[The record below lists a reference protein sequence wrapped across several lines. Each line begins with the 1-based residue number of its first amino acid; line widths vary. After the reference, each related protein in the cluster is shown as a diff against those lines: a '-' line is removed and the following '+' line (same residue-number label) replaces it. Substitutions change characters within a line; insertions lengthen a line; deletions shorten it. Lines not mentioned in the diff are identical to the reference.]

1 MTQPTVP
8 RTNNLWAYAATE
20 LPDNVKRNINFNRP
34 DKLNILA
41 ELHATAEHSRQRSV
55 ESRWKYARKNGEV
68 VIVRDVLGKIIRWV
82 DTFKQVGD
90 AAVQYDPGHASL
102 PWAGIRFLLQVAVN
116 DIAKYGSVVEDLAR
130 VAELIC
136 RFALIKQLY
145 LQGTS
150 KEAKALELA
159 VVKLYAR
166 TLVFL
171 STAKQYLEQ
180 GTAKR
185 IAKSAFLTESDLGL
199 GLNEIQVAEK
209 DVDRC
214 MALVDKMDNTE
225 NYAKLIGIL
234 ARIDMPLRR
243 MDDGLNNIHD
253 DLQAS
258 KRTRIVQWLSPE
270 PYIQH
275 HKQNMQGVLTGTGQ
289 WLLADPI
296 FKRWKDDSASS
307 ILWLHGI
314 PGSGKSKLVSVVIE
328 EAVARYKAGDSP
340 QPVFFYCSRNPAE
353 LTRSEPQAILAS
365 LARQLSC
372 LEPGKPLLEPS
383 VSLYREK
390 EAEGFASGPL
400 QMDETLN
407 LVLQLIAQYP
417 LTTIVIDAM
426 DECDPQKR
434 HELLKALEKILQNSS
449 SLVKIF
455 VSSRNDQDIVLRLRN
470 YPNLEID
477 SRRNCDD
484 IARFV
489 NEQVEELVQDGRL
502 LSYSD
507 SETEMKKLIVGK
519 VIEGAAGMFR
529 WASMQLQYLCSFE
542 LDDDIKSSL
551 GRLPPDLNTLYDEL
565 YEMLSTKP
573 GRVQVAVFK
582 NTLCWLLCARKTLST
597 EELLCAV
604 SIDSE
609 SGSSVKVPSKDLVL
623 KICNNFIVFDPQLD
637 TFRFA
642 HLSVREYLEQR
653 PEYGSTTTN
662 ALAAE
667 MCLWIVLSAS
677 SNIATE
683 KLLLQLGYSANALPK
698 AFEQICTYAD
708 IYWPEHCFGGSGSI
722 IALWN
727 KRLRKHL
734 AEYDYWDVK
743 MPLEDTFPRVDSE
756 TCIGIFVSCAFDF
769 EELIGAKVEDSAEA
783 KDSLNRNNRSP
794 LHIATTNGSCASVA
808 KLLMMDQ
815 PRVETT
821 QEVVVAAA
829 RSYRNG
835 KEIMTLLLDKRS
847 NEVQITQEVVVA
859 AVGNYGNGKEVI
871 ALLLDKRGDEVQ
883 ITQEVVVVVAGNYGN
898 GKEVIALLLDKRGD
912 EVQIT
917 QEVVVAAA
925 GNEYNGKEII
935 TLLLDK
941 RGDEVQI
948 TQEVVVAA
956 VGNDGNSKEIITLLL
971 NKRGDEVQ
979 ITQEVVVAAVG
990 NNSKEIITLLL
1001 NKRGD
1006 EVQITQ
1012 EVVVAAAGNNGKEII
1027 TLLLDKRG
1035 DKVQITQEI
1044 VVSIA
1049 QSFDAKVMTLL
1060 LKKRGDEVQITQ
1072 EVVVAAAGNEDGGGV
1087 VKYLHQIAAIDITDA
1102 VIQSAATSGQE
1113 STLRLFDHW
1122 AKTSIVK
1129 KTWFDIAGLCAAAK
1143 KGDGE
1148 AVLKFTQQGVPPDE
1162 RDTRRVTPL
1171 WHAAAR
1177 GHTGTVRALL
1187 ETNAVN
1193 VNAASVSKLTPL
1205 FWPAAHG
1212 YVEVVKLLLDYGAQQ
1227 SYEDKDGRSPLT
1239 IARIYGQTKV
1249 VEILET
1255 KNVRNLSVGA

>member
-708 IYWPEHCFGGSGSI
+708 IYWPEHCKSAEEQRRSGKLKKMLQHMLSGFGGSGSI

-835 KEIMTLLLDKRS
+835 KEIMTLLLDKR
-847 NEVQITQEVVVA
+847 
-859 AVGNYGNGKEVI
+859 
-871 ALLLDKRGDEVQ
+871 
-883 ITQEVVVVVAGNYGN
+883 
-898 GKEVIALLLDKRGD
+898 GD

-956 VGNDGNSKEIITLLL
+956 AGNYRNGKEVMALLL
-971 NKRGDEVQ
+971 D
-979 ITQEVVVAAVG
+979 
-990 NNSKEIITLLL
+990 
-1001 NKRGD
+1001 KRGD

-1012 EVVVAAAGNNGKEII
+1012 EVVVAAAGNKYNGKEII
-1027 TLLLDKRG
+1027 TLLLD
-1035 DKVQITQEI
+1035 
-1044 VVSIA
+1044 
-1049 QSFDAKVMTLL
+1049 
-1060 LKKRGDEVQITQ
+1060 KRGDEVQITQ

>member
-1 MTQPTVP
+1 
-8 RTNNLWAYAATE
+8 
-20 LPDNVKRNINFNRP
+20 
-34 DKLNILA
+34 
-41 ELHATAEHSRQRSV
+41 
-55 ESRWKYARKNGEV
+55 
-68 VIVRDVLGKIIRWV
+68 
-82 DTFKQVGD
+82 
-90 AAVQYDPGHASL
+90 
-102 PWAGIRFLLQVAVN
+102 
-116 DIAKYGSVVEDLAR
+116 
-130 VAELIC
+130 
-136 RFALIKQLY
+136 
-145 LQGTS
+145 
-150 KEAKALELA
+150 
-159 VVKLYAR
+159 
-166 TLVFL
+166 
-171 STAKQYLEQ
+171 
-180 GTAKR
+180 
-185 IAKSAFLTESDLGL
+185 
-199 GLNEIQVAEK
+199 
-209 DVDRC
+209 
-214 MALVDKMDNTE
+214 
-225 NYAKLIGIL
+225 
-234 ARIDMPLRR
+234 
-243 MDDGLNNIHD
+243 
-253 DLQAS
+253 
-258 KRTRIVQWLSPE
+258 
-270 PYIQH
+270 
-275 HKQNMQGVLTGTGQ
+275 
-289 WLLADPI
+289 
-296 FKRWKDDSASS
+296 
-307 ILWLHGI
+307 
-314 PGSGKSKLVSVVIE
+314 
-328 EAVARYKAGDSP
+328 
-340 QPVFFYCSRNPAE
+340 
-353 LTRSEPQAILAS
+353 
-365 LARQLSC
+365 
-372 LEPGKPLLEPS
+372 
-383 VSLYREK
+383 
-390 EAEGFASGPL
+390 
-400 QMDETLN
+400 MDETLN

-708 IYWPEHCFGGSGSI
+708 IYWPEHCKSAEEQRRSGKLKKMLQHMLSGFGGSGSI

-859 AVGNYGNGKEVI
+859 A
-871 ALLLDKRGDEVQ
+871 
-883 ITQEVVVVVAGNYGN
+883 
-898 GKEVIALLLDKRGD
+898 
-912 EVQIT
+912 
-917 QEVVVAAA
+917 A

-956 VGNDGNSKEIITLLL
+956 AGNYGNGKEVMTLLLNKRGDEVQITQEVVVAAVGNEYNSKEIITLLL

-979 ITQEVVVAAVG
+979 ITQEVVVAAAG
-990 NNSKEIITLLL
+990 NNRKEVMTLLL
-1001 NKRGD
+1001 DKRGD

>member
-1 MTQPTVP
+1 
-8 RTNNLWAYAATE
+8 
-20 LPDNVKRNINFNRP
+20 
-34 DKLNILA
+34 
-41 ELHATAEHSRQRSV
+41 
-55 ESRWKYARKNGEV
+55 
-68 VIVRDVLGKIIRWV
+68 
-82 DTFKQVGD
+82 
-90 AAVQYDPGHASL
+90 
-102 PWAGIRFLLQVAVN
+102 
-116 DIAKYGSVVEDLAR
+116 
-130 VAELIC
+130 
-136 RFALIKQLY
+136 
-145 LQGTS
+145 
-150 KEAKALELA
+150 
-159 VVKLYAR
+159 
-166 TLVFL
+166 
-171 STAKQYLEQ
+171 
-180 GTAKR
+180 
-185 IAKSAFLTESDLGL
+185 
-199 GLNEIQVAEK
+199 
-209 DVDRC
+209 
-214 MALVDKMDNTE
+214 
-225 NYAKLIGIL
+225 
-234 ARIDMPLRR
+234 
-243 MDDGLNNIHD
+243 
-253 DLQAS
+253 
-258 KRTRIVQWLSPE
+258 
-270 PYIQH
+270 
-275 HKQNMQGVLTGTGQ
+275 
-289 WLLADPI
+289 
-296 FKRWKDDSASS
+296 
-307 ILWLHGI
+307 
-314 PGSGKSKLVSVVIE
+314 
-328 EAVARYKAGDSP
+328 
-340 QPVFFYCSRNPAE
+340 
-353 LTRSEPQAILAS
+353 
-365 LARQLSC
+365 
-372 LEPGKPLLEPS
+372 
-383 VSLYREK
+383 
-390 EAEGFASGPL
+390 
-400 QMDETLN
+400 MDETLN

-794 LHIATTNGSCASVA
+794 LHIATTNGSCAS
-808 KLLMMDQ
+808 KWSSQLQ
-815 PRVETT
+815 
-821 QEVVVAAA
+821 
-829 RSYRNG
+829 G
-835 KEIMTLLLDKRS
+835 H
-847 NEVQITQEVVVA
+847 
-859 AVGNYGNGKEVI
+859 
-871 ALLLDKRGDEVQ
+871 
-883 ITQEVVVVVAGNYGN
+883 
-898 GKEVIALLLDKRGD
+898 
-912 EVQIT
+912 
-917 QEVVVAAA
+917 
-925 GNEYNGKEII
+925 NGKEII

-941 RGDEVQI
+941 RS
-948 TQEVVVAA
+948 
-956 VGNDGNSKEIITLLL
+956 N
-971 NKRGDEVQ
+971 
-979 ITQEVVVAAVG
+979 
-990 NNSKEIITLLL
+990 
-1001 NKRGD
+1001 
-1006 EVQITQ
+1006 
-1012 EVVVAAAGNNGKEII
+1012 
-1027 TLLLDKRG
+1027 
-1035 DKVQITQEI
+1035 KVQITQEI

>member
-1 MTQPTVP
+1 
-8 RTNNLWAYAATE
+8 
-20 LPDNVKRNINFNRP
+20 
-34 DKLNILA
+34 
-41 ELHATAEHSRQRSV
+41 
-55 ESRWKYARKNGEV
+55 
-68 VIVRDVLGKIIRWV
+68 
-82 DTFKQVGD
+82 
-90 AAVQYDPGHASL
+90 
-102 PWAGIRFLLQVAVN
+102 
-116 DIAKYGSVVEDLAR
+116 
-130 VAELIC
+130 
-136 RFALIKQLY
+136 
-145 LQGTS
+145 
-150 KEAKALELA
+150 
-159 VVKLYAR
+159 
-166 TLVFL
+166 
-171 STAKQYLEQ
+171 
-180 GTAKR
+180 
-185 IAKSAFLTESDLGL
+185 
-199 GLNEIQVAEK
+199 
-209 DVDRC
+209 
-214 MALVDKMDNTE
+214 
-225 NYAKLIGIL
+225 
-234 ARIDMPLRR
+234 
-243 MDDGLNNIHD
+243 
-253 DLQAS
+253 
-258 KRTRIVQWLSPE
+258 
-270 PYIQH
+270 
-275 HKQNMQGVLTGTGQ
+275 
-289 WLLADPI
+289 
-296 FKRWKDDSASS
+296 
-307 ILWLHGI
+307 
-314 PGSGKSKLVSVVIE
+314 
-328 EAVARYKAGDSP
+328 
-340 QPVFFYCSRNPAE
+340 
-353 LTRSEPQAILAS
+353 
-365 LARQLSC
+365 
-372 LEPGKPLLEPS
+372 
-383 VSLYREK
+383 
-390 EAEGFASGPL
+390 
-400 QMDETLN
+400 MDETLN

-859 AVGNYGNGKEVI
+859 A
-871 ALLLDKRGDEVQ
+871 
-883 ITQEVVVVVAGNYGN
+883 
-898 GKEVIALLLDKRGD
+898 
-912 EVQIT
+912 
-917 QEVVVAAA
+917 A

-956 VGNDGNSKEIITLLL
+956 AGNYGNGKEVMTLLLNKRGDEVQITQEVVVAAVGNEYNSKEIITLLL

-979 ITQEVVVAAVG
+979 ITQEVVVAAAG
-990 NNSKEIITLLL
+990 NNRKEVMTLLL
-1001 NKRGD
+1001 DKRGD

-1072 EVVVAAAGNEDGGGV
+1072 EVVVAAAGNED
-1087 VKYLHQIAAIDITDA
+1087 
-1102 VIQSAATSGQE
+1102 
-1113 STLRLFDHW
+1113 
-1122 AKTSIVK
+1122 
-1129 KTWFDIAGLCAAAK
+1129 GLCAAAK